1 MMMSGFLSGKAYLDP
16 QKSYM
21 KYRKIAF
28 LLNFED
34 ELFIIGTLFL
44 TRLFNTFLIS

>member
-16 QKSYM
+16 QKRFM

-28 LLNFED
+28 LLNFEE
-34 ELFIIGTLFL
+34 ELF
-44 TRLFNTFLIS
+44 